1 VTHVAPLVVLG
12 LDAGDPAFIE
22 RWVAEGRLPAIASLM
37 ERGSHARTCGP
48 ELVTEHGV
56 WVSLFSGVSRGQ
68 HGYFY
73 FRQLRPGSYDLE
85 ARTGLDIDAPPFWTR
100 LARAG
105 RRVALID
112 IPDNVPDAGVGGLQL
127 ANWATHNN
135 WDPHHFPTASEPPGL
150 LAEVEARHGR
160 KLLTVENHHATVE
173 EDRRLRSQLLEQT
186 RRKGELC
193 RDLLLREPFDAIVTV
208 FAATHAANHQF
219 WQYRPEIGERR
230 DDELAHAI
238 RDVYEAVDAE
248 IGRMLERLP
257 ADANVFV
264 VSSVGM
270 EDDFPTTGLTDAF
283 CRRLGYQSD
292 PPPGGFSWRPLDLAR
307 RLVPERVRLA
317 LSRRLSREVREGLLA
332 DQFRSGTDWSRTR
345 AFALPA
351 SYTSFLRVN
360 LRGREPAGTVAP
372 GAEYERVLRE
382 LESDL
387 AALRDVTTGEPVV
400 ARTRRAID
408 LFGADAH
415 PALPDLFVEWIPG
428 RFLERVRHPRCELSQ
443 GRPEFFRRS
452 DHSSAGF
459 VAAAGPGIRRGGA
472 LGEVDVLDLAPTFLA
487 LLGEAPGP
495 EMGGRVLEA
504 LSSR

>member
-1 VTHVAPLVVLG
+1 VSRPAPLVILG
-12 LDAGDPAFIE
+12 IDAGDPAFIE
-22 RWVAEGRLPAIASLM
+22 RWVREGRLPAIASVM
-37 ERGSHARTCGP
+37 ERGSHARTGGA
-48 ELVTEHGV
+48 ELVSEHGV
-56 WVSLFSGVSRGQ
+56 WVSLFSGVSRGR

-73 FRQLRPGSYDLE
+73 FRQLRPGSYQLE
-85 ARTGLDIDAPPFWTR
+85 ARTGLDVDAPPFWTQ
-100 LARAG
+100 LTG
-105 RRVALID
+105 NGGSVALID
-112 IPDNVPDAGVGGLQL
+112 IPDSVPDAGLAGLQL

-150 LAEVEARHGR
+150 LAEVEARHGK
-160 KLLTVENHHATVE
+160 KLLIVENHHATVE
-173 EDRRLRSQLLEQT
+173 EDRRFRSQLLEQT

-193 RDLLLREPFDAIVTV
+193 RDLLLRQPFDAIVTV

-219 WQYRPEIGERR
+219 WRYRPEIGERH
-230 DDELAHAI
+230 DEELDHAI

-248 IGRMLERLP
+248 IGRLLARLP

-270 EDDFPTTGLTDAF
+270 EDDFPTTGLTEAF
-283 CRRLGYQSD
+283 CRRLGYQAD
-292 PPPGGFSWRPLDLAR
+292 PTPGGFSWRPLDLAR
-307 RLVPERVRLA
+307 RLVPEPVRLA
-317 LSRRLSREVREGLLA
+317 LSRRLSREAREGLLA

-345 AFALPA
+345 AFCLPA

-372 GAEYERVLRE
+372 GAEYERVLGE

-387 AALRDVTTGEPVV
+387 AALRDAATGEPVV
-400 ARTRRAID
+400 ARTLRAVD
-408 LFGADAH
+408 LFGANPH

-428 RFLERVRHPRCELSQ
+428 RFLQRVRHPRCELTQ
-443 GRPEFFRRS
+443 GQPDFFRRS

-459 VAAAGPGIRRGGA
+459 VAAAGPGIRRGAA

-487 LLGEAPGP
+487 LLRKAPGP
-495 EMGGRVLEA
+495 EMGGRVLQA
-504 LSSR
+504 LLRE

>member
-1 VTHVAPLVVLG
+1 VILG
-12 LDAGDPAFIE
+12 IDAGDPGFIE
-22 RWVAEGRLPAIASLM
+22 RWVREGRLPAIASLM
-37 ERGSHARTCGP
+37 ERGSYARTGGP

-56 WVSLFSGVSRGQ
+56 WVSLFSGVSRGR

-73 FRQLRPGSYDLE
+73 FRQLRPGSYELE
-85 ARTGLDIDAPPFWTR
+85 PRTGLDVDAPPFWER
-100 LARAG
+100 LGGG

-112 IPDNVPDAGVGGLQL
+112 IPDSVPRAGLPGLQL

-135 WDPHHFPTASEPPGL
+135 WDPHHFPTASEPPQL
-150 LAEVEARHGR
+150 LAEVEARHGK

-186 RRKGELC
+186 RRKGDVCL
-193 RDLLLREPFDAIVTV
+193 DLLLREPFDAIVSV

-219 WQYRPEIGERR
+219 WSYRPEIGERR
-230 DDELAHAI
+230 DEELGHAI
-238 RDVYEAVDAE
+238 RDVYQAVDAE
-248 IGRMLERLP
+248 IGRLLERLP
-257 ADANVFV
+257 TDANVFV

-270 EDDFPTTGLTDAF
+270 ADDFPTTGLTEAF
-283 CRRLGYQSD
+283 CRRLGYQAD
-292 PPPGGFSWRPLDLAR
+292 PPPGGSSWRPLDLAR
-307 RLVPERVRLA
+307 RLVPEPVRLA
-317 LSRRLSREVREGLLA
+317 LSRRLSREARERLLA

-345 AFALPA
+345 AFCLPA

-372 GAEYERVLRE
+372 GAEYERVLGE

-387 AALRDVTTGEPVV
+387 AALHDAETGEPVV

-408 LFGADAH
+408 LFGPSPH
-415 PALPDLFVEWIPG
+415 PALPDLFVEWTPG
-428 RFLERVRHPRCELSQ
+428 RFRERVRHPRCELSQ
-443 GRPEFFRRS
+443 GRPEFYRRS

-459 VAAAGPGIRRGGA
+459 VAAAGPGIRRGAA
-472 LGEVDVLDLAPTFLA
+472 LGEVGVLDLAPSFLA

-495 EMGGRVLEA
+495 ELGGRVLEA
-504 LSSR
+504 LLRR